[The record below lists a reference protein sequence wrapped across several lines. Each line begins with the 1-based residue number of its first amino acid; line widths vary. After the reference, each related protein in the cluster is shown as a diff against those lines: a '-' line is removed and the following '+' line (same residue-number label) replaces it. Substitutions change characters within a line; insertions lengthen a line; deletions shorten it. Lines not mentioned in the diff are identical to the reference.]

1 MVSAPVS
8 ETLALERIAR
18 VLAGWQAS
26 ANADGTSPSAGA
38 QVDRDWADQLDPA
51 LAILKTLREPDL
63 AMAAAGDADIWS
75 RMVDAAIA
83 ARPRIDLPGA
93 DFPDLPE
100 VRNAGHPSL
109 ATDTDERSDESFP
122 ASDPPPANPGV
133 G

>member
-1 MVSAPVS
+1 VNAPVS

-26 ANADGTSPSAGA
+26 ANADGQSPSAGP

-51 LAILKTLREPDL
+51 LAILKTLREADQ
-63 AMAAAGDADIWS
+63 AMAAAGDADLWS

-83 ARPRIDLPGA
+83 ARPRIDLPGS
-93 DFPDLPE
+93 DFPDLPD
-100 VRNAGHPSL
+100 VRDSGHPSL
-109 ATDTDERSDESFP
+109 ATRTDERSDESFP
-122 ASDPPPANPGV
+122 ASDPPPASPGV

>member
-1 MVSAPVS
+1 LTAPVS

-26 ANADGTSPSAGA
+26 SNADGTSASAGPE
-38 QVDRDWADQLDPA
+38 VDRDWASQLEPA
-51 LAILKTLREPDL
+51 LAILKTLREPDQ
-63 AMAAAGDADIWS
+63 AMAAAGDADLWS
-75 RMVDAAIA
+75 RMVDAAIT
-83 ARPRIDLPGA
+83 ARVRIDLPGD

-100 VRNAGHPSL
+100 VRNAGHPTLVS
-109 ATDTDERSDESFP
+109 DTDERSDESFP

>member
-1 MVSAPVS
+1 MSTSVS
-8 ETLALERIAR
+8 ESLALERIAR

-26 ANADGTSPSAGA
+26 ANADGHLASAGPD
-38 QVDRDWADQLDPA
+38 VDRDWADQIEPA
-51 LAILKTLREPDL
+51 LAILKTLREPDR
-63 AMAAAGDADIWS
+63 AMAAAGDADLWS

-83 ARPRIDLPGA
+83 ARARIDLPNS

-109 ATDTDERSDESFP
+109 VSRTDERSDESFP
-122 ASDPPPANPGV
+122 ASDPPPATPGI

>member
-1 MVSAPVS
+1 MTAPVS

-26 ANADGTSPSAGA
+26 SNADGSSASAGPE
-38 QVDRDWADQLDPA
+38 VDREWASQIDPA
-51 LAILKTLREPDL
+51 LAILKTLREADQ
-63 AMAAAGDADIWS
+63 AMAAAGDADLWS

-83 ARPRIDLPGA
+83 ARARIDLPGST
-93 DFPDLPE
+93 FPDLPE
-100 VRNAGHPSL
+100 VRDAGHPTL
-109 ATDTDERSDESFP
+109 ASDTDERVDESFP